1 MAIESVSSIERH
13 GDQEQVREV
22 FPFYALRHHQASGNK
37 PCFWYASREPSIREN
52 DAGTEVELSF
62 VDLDFTPVRPELEV
76 LSINLLC
83 SNRDLPSLLPFGGNG
98 QGVHTDFTLP
108 QVSIVKRA
116 RLLRKPTPSL
126 RPPAKRGLLWRLVSH
141 LSMNHLSLVANT
153 DTLQEMLELYN
164 RAQSQAV
171 SRQIRGIAGIEARP
185 CIQRVGGLHFPALVR
200 GTDVTLM
207 LDEQAFAG
215 AGMVLFAS
223 VLERFLALYCS
234 PNSFSRLAL
243 RSKQQE
249 QEIARWPARSG
260 EALVI

>member
-1 MAIESVSSIERH
+1 VA
-13 GDQEQVREV
+13 
-22 FPFYALRHHQASGNK
+22 PFYALRHHQATGHR
-37 PCFWYASREPSIREN
+37 PCFWYASREASVREN

-62 VDLDFTPVRPELEV
+62 VDLDFTPIRPELEV

-98 QGVHTDFTLP
+98 QGAHTDFTLP

-141 LSMNHLSLVANT
+141 LSMNHLSLVSNA

-164 RAQSQAV
+164 PAQAQAA
-171 SRQIRGIAGIEARP
+171 SRQIRGIAAIEAKP
-185 CIQRVGGLHFPALVR
+185 GIARVGGRHFPALVR
-200 GTDVTLM
+200 GTDVTLT

-223 VLERFLALYCS
+223 VLERFLALYCG
-234 PNSFSRLAL
+234 PNSFTRLAL

-249 QEIARWPARSG
+249 LEVARWPARSG